1 MEETG
6 KGVEKVI
13 DLEQDADGVYKPKAV
28 RHISKSKG
36 QEEVVDIV
44 LIEARQSKNPKVQ
57 EFLEG
62 WDMGMSIINH
72 LLKHVK

>member
-6 KGVEKVI
+6 KSIEKII
-13 DLEQDADGVYKPKAV
+13 DLEQDADGVYKPKTV
-28 RHISKSKG
+28 RHIRKST
-36 QEEVVDIV
+36 QEVVDIV
-44 LIEARQSKNPKVQ
+44 PIEARQSKNPKVQ